1 MRILLPF
8 CLGFGLTVAPAHA
21 QDGGLAVQTP
31 GDTVTGQATATT
43 LWTQAPVELTRFSD
57 SDVIIV
63 SLPKDAEVT
72 LVLADGD
79 QYRVRRGADFG
90 WVAADQLTGLPPMP
104 TLDLD
109 LSAPPL

>member
-8 CLGFGLTVAPAHA
+8 CLLLLAAPALA
-21 QDGGLAVQTP
+21 QSGDLAAQTP
-31 GDTVTGQATATT
+31 GDSVTGQPTATT
-43 LWTQAPVELTRFSD
+43 LWTLAPVELTRFSD
-57 SDVIIV
+57 GDVVIV
-63 SLPKDAEVT
+63 SLSSAAEVT

-90 WVAADQLTGLPPMP
+90 WVAADQLTALPPTP
-104 TLDLD
+104 TLNLD